1 MPAPAAAAT
10 PQAPARDTETS
21 HAAASDVVANGAA
34 AEAVAPVCAASLL
47 GSAAPSAA
55 GPVEGDAAVRLP
67 PRLRMPRA
75 LQAARMNYRQA
86 SFMFRARREIG
97 EVFGM
102 FGPIGEDVVVT
113 THPDHVRSLFTA
125 DPELA
130 PSLTGES
137 PLRPIVGPNSVLT
150 LLGADH
156 MRQRKLLL
164 PSFHGEAV
172 ERYTQMIAEAAERE
186 IDRWPLNEPFAL
198 GPAMQA
204 ITLDVI
210 MSGIFGVAGVPPH
223 GTPERELREAIRD
236 AVRISA
242 TPLAQLL
249 ELLNIGRREPSRL
262 ARGFVESLDRPVYA
276 AIAARRREG
285 DSESR
290 NDVFS
295 LLLRARYEDGSPMTD
310 QELRDELL
318 TLVLAGHDT
327 TANSLSWAFERLLR
341 NPAAYDRLREEVR
354 ADGGEGGAEYIEA
367 TIHETM
373 RSRPVI
379 PLIGR
384 RAIVPWQLGEWSLPA
399 GTPVLISIL
408 LLHHREDLYPD
419 PFAFRPERFLG
430 VKPGTYTWIPFG
442 GGIRR
447 CLGATLA
454 MAEQRVVL
462 RAIMRRTEMGAVEP
476 ANEPPRHRNVTM
488 VPAHGTRV
496 LLRSRLAASA

>member
-1 MPAPAAAAT
+1 VQAAAA
-10 PQAPARDTETS
+10 
-21 HAAASDVVANGAA
+21 AAQPVAD
-34 AEAVAPVCAASLL
+34 PL
-47 GSAAPSAA
+47 AAPPEPTTLEPGAPGQAGLEPGAPEAGALIGEADPSPA
-55 GPVEGDAAVRLP
+55 GPAEGPHPPVRMPPPVAMPRSLQAVR
-67 PRLRMPRA
+67 
-75 LQAARMNYRQA
+75 MNWRQA
-86 SFMFRARREIG
+86 RFMFRARREIG

-113 THPDHVRSLFTA
+113 SHPDHVRSLFTA
-125 DPELA
+125 DPAQA

-164 PSFHGEAV
+164 SSFHGEAV
-172 ERYTQMIAEAAERE
+172 ERYTAMISEAAERE
-186 IDRWPLNEPFAL
+186 IDRWPVGRPFEL

-210 MSGIFGVAGVPPH
+210 MSGIFGVEGVAPE
-223 GTPERELREAIRD
+223 GTPERDLREAIRT
-236 AVRISA
+236 AVRMSA
-242 TPLAQLL
+242 RQSTQLF
-249 ELLNIGRREPSRL
+249 ELLNVGRREPIRP
-262 ARGFVESLDRPVYA
+262 ARAFVESLERPVYA

-285 DSESR
+285 EAPDR
-290 NDVFS
+290 GDVFS
-295 LLLRARYEDGSPMTD
+295 LLLAARYEDGEPMSD

-341 NPAAYDRLREEVR
+341 TPAAYDRLREAVR
-354 ADGGEGGAEYIEA
+354 SEDPAAGADYIEA
-367 TIHETM
+367 TIHESM
-373 RSRPVI
+373 RVRPVI

-384 RAIVPWQLGEWSLPA
+384 RVTVPWELGDWSLPA

-408 LLHHREDLYPD
+408 LLHHRADLYPD
-419 PFAFRPERFLG
+419 PFGFRPERFLG

-447 CLGATLA
+447 CLGAALA

-462 RAIMRRTEMGAVEP
+462 RAIARRTDMVAPDPAPEP
-476 ANEPPRHRNVTM
+476 ARHRNVTM
-488 VPAHGTRV
+488 VPGHGTRV
-496 LLRSRLAASA
+496 VLQSRRGA

>member
-1 MPAPAAAAT
+1 VPATATATTARPTGSTADASGRSHPA
-10 PQAPARDTETS
+10 
-21 HAAASDVVANGAA
+21 GAA
-34 AEAVAPVCAASLL
+34 P
-47 GSAAPSAA
+47 PSPA
-55 GPVEGDAAVRLP
+55 GPIGEGGP
-67 PRLRMPRA
+67 GLRMPPVVGVPRL
-75 LQAARMNYRQA
+75 LQTLRVNSRQA
-86 SFMFRARREIG
+86 RFMFRARREIG

-113 THPDHVRSLFTA
+113 SHPDHVRSLFTA
-125 DPELA
+125 DPSLA

-150 LLGADH
+150 LLGPDH

-172 ERYTQMIAEAAERE
+172 ERYTEMIAEAAERE
-186 IDRWPLNEPFAL
+186 IDRWPIGDPFEL

-210 MSGIFGVAGVPPH
+210 MSGIFGVEGVPAQ
-223 GTPERELREAIRD
+223 GTPERELREAIRE
-236 AVRISA
+236 AVRLSSRP
-242 TPLAQLL
+242 TTQLF
-249 ELLNIGRREPSRL
+249 ELLNIGRREPIGL
-262 ARGFVESLDRPVYA
+262 ARRFVENLERPVYA
-276 AIAARRREG
+276 AIAARRAAAPQHAG
-285 DSESR
+285 

-295 LLLRARYEDGSPMTD
+295 LLLAARYEDGEPMSD

-341 NPAAYDRLREEVR
+341 TPAAYDRLREEVR
-354 ADGGEGGAEYIEA
+354 ATPATEDTGAEYLEA
-367 TIHETM
+367 TIHEAM
-373 RSRPVI
+373 RTRPVI

-384 RAIVPWQLGEWSLPA
+384 RVTVPWQLGEWSLPA
-399 GTPVLISIL
+399 DTPVLISIL
-408 LLHHREDLYPD
+408 LLHHRADLYPE
-419 PFAFRPERFLG
+419 PFSFRPERFLAT
-430 VKPGTYTWIPFG
+430 KPGTYTWIPFG

-462 RAIMRRTEMGAVEP
+462 RAIARRTDMVAADPAPEP
-476 ANEPPRHRNVTM
+476 VRHRNVTM
-488 VPAHGTRV
+488 VPGHGTRV
-496 LLRSRLAASA
+496 LVRARRAAA

>member
-1 MPAPAAAAT
+1 MPAAATASPAAAPQAEEKQAPALLGQAPESPSGPVLNSGEAPAAVRM
-10 PQAPARDTETS
+10 PP
-21 HAAASDVVANGAA
+21 
-34 AEAVAPVCAASLL
+34 AVA
-47 GSAAPSAA
+47 GS
-55 GPVEGDAAVRLP
+55 RLV
-67 PRLRMPRA
+67 
-75 LQAARMNYRQA
+75 QAIRVNSRQA
-86 SFMFRARREIG
+86 GFMFRARREHG
-97 EVFGM
+97 EVFRM

-113 THPDHVRSLFTA
+113 SHPDHVRSLFTA
-125 DPELA
+125 DPALA

-150 LLGADH
+150 LLGAEH

-172 ERYTQMIAEAAERE
+172 DRYTTMIAAAAERE
-186 IDRWPLNEPFAL
+186 IDRWPIGEAFEL

-210 MSGIFGVAGVPPH
+210 MSGIFGVEGVPPE
-223 GTPERELREAIRD
+223 GTPERDLREAIRT
-236 AVRISA
+236 AVRVSGRPIN
-242 TPLAQLL
+242 QLL
-249 ELLNIGRREPSRL
+249 ELLNVGRREPTRL
-262 ARGFVESLDRPVYA
+262 GRRFVESLDRPLYA
-276 AIAARRREG
+276 AISARRREG
-285 DSESR
+285 EREGGD
-290 NDVFS
+290 DVFS
-295 LLLRARYEDGSPMTD
+295 LLLASRYEDGQAMSD

-341 NPAAYDRLREEVR
+341 NPAAYGRLREEVR
-354 ADGGEGGAEYIEA
+354 EGDGADYVEA
-367 TIHETM
+367 VIVETM

-384 RAIVPWQLGEWSLPA
+384 RVTVPWQLGSYSLPS

-408 LLHHREDLYPD
+408 LLHHREDLYPR
-419 PFAFRPERFLG
+419 PLAFLPERFLG

-447 CLGATLA
+447 CLGASLA

-462 RAIMRRTEMGAVEP
+462 RAIARRTDMQAADP
-476 ANEPPRHRNVTM
+476 APEQPRHRNVTM
-488 VPAHGTRV
+488 VPAQRTRV
-496 LLRSRLAASA
+496 ILRARRAQGE